1 MSVFSKLQLRTN
13 WAHESGETSG
23 FSVASAAIVPT
34 LPSGKKG
41 PEEEEEEVD
50 PRGESISND
59 VRAKKNHEAQH
70 AGVEFKNNLPTP
82 WRGDDQDG
90 GRVSR

>member
-41 PEEEEEEVD
+41 SEEEEEVH
-50 PRGESISND
+50 PRGESISKD
-59 VRAKKNHEAQH
+59 VKGKKESRS
-70 AGVEFKNNLPTP
+70 TTC
-82 WRGDDQDG
+82 G
-90 GRVSR
+90 GGI